1 MESNREQLA
10 AIGGGLE
17 EQEEVKRDR
26 KRCGGTRRGGE
37 G

>member
-10 AIGGGLE
+10 AIGGGWE
-17 EQEEVKRDR
+17 GQEEVKRDR

>member
-17 EQEEVKRDR
+17 GQEEVKRDR
-26 KRCGGTRRGGE
+26 ERLSLIHI
-37 G
+37 

>member
-26 KRCGGTRRGGE
+26 KRCGGIG
-37 G
+37 